1 MTMLF
6 MHETHGA
13 LPHATNINI
22 HNISSYINLTPHAPS
37 PPIITMIPLTE
48 LCHSCPHRN
57 TAHCNSCATDRMPP
71 PHQVTCFLTRSQQ
84 RITIVGAHLAPEE
97 PEEDPLVLGVFKPK
111 DGVREKLR
119 ETLHN
124 VLAVEMAERAKEVQ
138 FEETEG
144 VTSVPNAV
152 TISKNTRYAAQE
164 VVLLDINTHAQN
176 LRN

>member
-1 MTMLF
+1 M
-6 MHETHGA
+6 
-13 LPHATNINI
+13 
-22 HNISSYINLTPHAPS
+22 
-37 PPIITMIPLTE
+37 
-48 LCHSCPHRN
+48 
-57 TAHCNSCATDRMPP
+57 
-71 PHQVTCFLTRSQQ
+71 
-84 RITIVGAHLAPEE
+84 GAHLAPEE

-138 FEETEG
+138 FEEAEG

-164 VVLLDINTHAQN
+164 VVLWDINTHAQSW
-176 LRN
+176 RNKSTFTFEQYFAIFSPFSSFHTCLMKVRPP